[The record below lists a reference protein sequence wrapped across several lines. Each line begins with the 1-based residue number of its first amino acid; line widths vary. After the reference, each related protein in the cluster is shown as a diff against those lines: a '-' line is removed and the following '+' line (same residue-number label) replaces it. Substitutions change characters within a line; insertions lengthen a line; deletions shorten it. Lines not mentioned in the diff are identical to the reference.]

1 MKISDHPM
9 YPRMR
14 TVPAEEAASWVIADK
29 NIATVDKS
37 ERKKAFKEIGRNIIS
52 GRSER
57 KKYGFN
63 SDSASEIAR
72 ALEWTFKA
80 GQNSVS

>member
-14 TVPAEEAASWVIADK
+14 AVSPKEAASWIIADK
-29 NIATVDKS
+29 DIETVDKS
-37 ERKKAFKEIGRNIIS
+37 ERKKAFKEIGRKIIS
-52 GRSER
+52 GRAER

-63 SDSASEIAR
+63 SDSAGEIAR
-72 ALEWTFKA
+72 ALEWAFKA
-80 GQNSVS
+80 GQNSN